1 MLPADVCQELLTS
14 ICLSAFWGVD
24 MALPFLP
31 FIAAT
36 DASDEFGIG
45 ACISDSTIDYVQ
57 QLARKAETSGTYVTL
72 QDIEPKHRSRSLGS
86 PVAIDKCIAI
96 FAIQRSDTEHINLR
110 EARAVVQFLK
120 WVPRSSSRHCS
131 KIVLLVDSR
140 VVVGAVAKGR
150 SGSFTLNAFL
160 KRIAALT
167 MAGGL
172 VLSVIF
178 VPTEFN
184 PADFSVP
191 RVADSWQARS
201 GSADPSLPRLQ
212 FPT

>member
-1 MLPADVCQELLTS
+1 
-14 ICLSAFWGVD
+14 

-45 ACISDSTIDYVQ
+45 ACVSDSTIDYVE
-57 QLARKAETSGTYVTL
+57 QLARKSETFGTYVTL
-72 QDIEPKHRSRSLGS
+72 QGVELKHRSRSLGS
-86 PVAIDKCIAI
+86 PVAIDKCIGDFIAI

-120 WVPRSSSRHCS
+120 WVLRSSSRHCS

-150 SGSFTLNAFL
+150 SGSFTLNASPSSL
-160 KRIAALT
+160 ETHLQP
-167 MAGGL
+167 
-172 VLSVIF
+172 LSH
-178 VPTEFN
+178 
-184 PADFSVP
+184 P
-191 RVADSWQARS
+191 RAETSWVKII
-201 GSADPSLPRLQ
+201 G
-212 FPT
+212 